1 MKSSRTDVLVIVPLF
16 AIVARDDKQVEWMRA
31 YTNSI
36 NKLKD
41 FVAAYHLTGLTW
53 NPQVSVKLFFLVDTL
68 EPGYDFMDLLYTL
81 SKESALT
88 EVGYTALTSSIFH
101 KLAGKLLLVVCVLHK
116 TSILHFI
123 FIFIYSFIYV
133 CILFQE

>member
-1 MKSSRTDVLVIVPLF
+1 
-16 AIVARDDKQVEWMRA
+16 MRA

-81 SKESALT
+81 SKESALK
-88 EVGYTALTSSIFH
+88 EVGYTALT
-101 KLAGKLLLVVCVLHK
+101 
-116 TSILHFI
+116 
-123 FIFIYSFIYV
+123 
-133 CILFQE
+133 